1 MATQI
6 EAAGHALPPLIVHQ
20 GAMKFI
26 RDVNSI
32 LEMKLILMR
41 RGWYWYLL
49 SSLVFPVVI
58 FYWSRA
64 MAPDDPAA
72 LQRVMIGAIIFGV
85 SMPTVGTLAQQ
96 MIQDRFQGRFK
107 LLITM
112 PMSKGVYAI
121 GVLLFAT
128 MLGAGTLAMLLVF
141 GWLADVDF
149 TLNWVFFPLTAM
161 VILSM
166 AGLPLFIVSYAPS
179 AEAGGVMANLLGV
192 LPVMISP
199 VFFTMEQAPLL
210 LKWIG
215 WVSPMRYAADG
226 ITKSLS
232 GQTDVWVEL
241 AVLAGF
247 AVTTLGLG
255 IWKLRWREN

>member
-1 MATQI
+1 
-6 EAAGHALPPLIVHQ
+6 
-20 GAMKFI
+20 
-26 RDVNSI
+26 
-32 LEMKLILMR
+32 
-41 RGWYWYLL
+41 
-49 SSLVFPVVI
+49 
-58 FYWSRA
+58 
-64 MAPDDPAA
+64 
-72 LQRVMIGAIIFGV
+72 
-85 SMPTVGTLAQQ
+85 
-96 MIQDRFQGRFK
+96 
-107 LLITM
+107 
-112 PMSKGVYAI
+112 
-121 GVLLFAT
+121 
-128 MLGAGTLAMLLVF
+128 
-141 GWLADVDF
+141 
-149 TLNWVFFPLTAM
+149 
-161 VILSM
+161 
-166 AGLPLFIVSYAPS
+166 
-179 AEAGGVMANLLGV
+179 MANLLGI